1 MTNTEIKCICVLNTE
16 IPKKEKKKMSE
27 WKQKDLN
34 IVELTEQTEGVH

>member
-1 MTNTEIKCICVLNTE
+1 MITLPAGFFQT
-16 IPKKEKKKMSE
+16 PGWKKKMSE

>member
-16 IPKKEKKKMSE
+16 IRKKEKKMSE